1 MPIQVP
7 PAAINC
13 VAACM
18 QVTAMVTDQEDHED
32 RDSSIWASSAASSP
46 TRRPAHTA
54 PRPLDQAPAW
64 QAQQRTCC
72 DACDSPAAAAA
83 PLPSWAAQLQRE
95 LSAAVA
101 AQVRVCHTS
110 RRATGRCYR
119 WSCQACI

>member
-1 MPIQVP
+1 MLTLMEL
-7 PAAINC
+7 PAATRYS

-18 QVTAMVTDQEDHED
+18 QVTAKMADHQDHDD

-54 PRPLDQAPAW
+54 PPPLDQGPAW
-64 QAQQRTCC
+64 HAQQRTYCEYC
-72 DACDSPAAAAA
+72 ASADAAAA

-101 AQVRVCHTS
+101 AQV
-110 RRATGRCYR
+110 
-119 WSCQACI
+119 